1 MTPDKA
7 RDLVASFEGRRLTA
21 DYETYGLADGYRHI
35 EHYVLLEIDEEN
47 PETGEPDVWTDTL
60 GMPDKATADMIAAAP
75 TLAAMIAGM
84 HTEYGVEVHRPSG
97 KWLAPHSWH
106 DSPEQARNCLTAIHG
121 RDTANWRI
129 VRRYVTTP
137 EEA

>member
-21 DYETYGLADGYRHI
+21 DYETYGLADGYQHI
-35 EHYVLLEIDEEN
+35 EHYVLLEIDEEH

-60 GMPDKATADMIAAAP
+60 EMPDKATADMISAAP
-75 TLAAMIAGM
+75 TLAALAAGM
-84 HTEYGVEVHRPSG
+84 RTEYAIAYLDRDGNIDMLDEGYKTLAAAQRRRDQLLAKVRPY
-97 KWLAPHSWH
+97 
-106 DSPEQARNCLTAIHG
+106 T
-121 RDTANWRI
+121 RI
-129 VRRYVTTP
+129 MRRHVGEW